1 MKNAWL
7 VTGRVAAA
15 CLTVLFASIGPAR
28 AGTASPWQQADGSDS
43 LASAGNS
50 IAASADLEA
59 LWSGGAVTTPP
70 RMPAVSR
77 DSVPGAGSAVT
88 LSAALTGLW
97 IGDVAGGRSSGGVFN
112 ALGMFSA
119 DVDLARLAGADGT
132 RVHGSLALI
141 RGRSASAEYVGD
153 ALVVSNVEGLP
164 GLRLYEAWI
173 ERDFAGEVLSLRGGA
188 LAADGEFC
196 AVDCAAPFTNSAFGW
211 SAGIGA
217 NIVNGGPVY
226 FAPALG
232 ARVAVSPKA
241 GWTLLAGAWDGD
253 SFDSAEGD
261 PLANEHGLHFR
272 ISPSQGSFWVAELQ
286 HAWNGGEGDTG
297 RPGGWKLGAWRH
309 TAEFA
314 DLRFDDDGIPTAVS
328 GEEPAMHRGNQGAY
342 GLVEHRLWPA
352 AGAGPGLSAWVRA
365 AVAPA
370 DRSELSRVIDG
381 GLAWTGPWGRRP
393 DDVLGVALVDA
404 AVSPSAV
411 HAALDAL
418 AAGGE
423 PGPLPDG
430 ERVAEFAYQCRCT
443 QRLAVTLGLQW
454 VRHPGA
460 SATVPNAVVPEMRIT
475 FE

>member
-1 MKNAWL
+1 VKKPWH

-15 CLTVLFASIGPAR
+15 CLTVMLASIGSAHSE
-28 AGTASPWQQADGSDS
+28 TALPRQQAEGRDS
-43 LASAGNS
+43 LAGAESGVT
-50 IAASADLEA
+50 ASADLEG
-59 LWSGGAVTTPP
+59 LWIGGAETTSP
-70 RMPAVSR
+70 RERGDSR
-77 DSVPGAGSAVT
+77 DSLAGAGSAVT
-88 LSAALTGLW
+88 ASATLTGLW
-97 IGDVAGGRSSGGVFN
+97 IGGVSGGRCSGGVFN

-119 DVDLARLAGADGT
+119 DADLGRLVGAGGT
-132 RVHGSLALI
+132 RAHGSLALI
-141 RGRSASAEYVGD
+141 RGCSASAKYVGD

-173 ERDFAGEVLSLRGGA
+173 ERDFAGDVLSIRGGVV
-188 LAADGEFC
+188 AADGEFC

-211 SAGIGA
+211 SAGIAA
-217 NIVNGGPVY
+217 NVVNGGPVY

-232 ARVAVSPKA
+232 ARVAVKPMG
-241 GWTLLAGAWDGD
+241 GWSLLAGAWDGD
-253 SFDSAEGD
+253 SFDSPEGD
-261 PLANEHGLHFR
+261 PLANEHGLHLHL
-272 ISPSQGSFWVAELQ
+272 SPSQGSFWIAELQ
-286 HAWNGGEGDTG
+286 HAWNDGEGDTG

-309 TAEFA
+309 TAEFD
-314 DLRFDDDGIPTAVS
+314 DLRFDDAGLPTAVS
-328 GEEPAMHRGNQGAY
+328 GGEPARHRGNQGAY

-352 AGAGPGLSAWVRA
+352 AGEGAGLSAWVRA
-365 AVAPA
+365 AVAPS

-393 DDVLGVALVDA
+393 DDVLGIALVDA
-404 AVSPSAV
+404 AVSPSVV
-411 HAALDAL
+411 HAALDVL

-430 ERVAEFAYQCRCT
+430 ERTAEFAYQCRAS

-460 SATVPNAVVPEMRIT
+460 SATIPNALVPEMRIT